1 MSAFASVC
9 KKYDVLVAGEYD
21 GFVVG
26 GNVRMLIDHRF
37 QRSTDVLDP
46 LVAFVGFDE
55 LNVVGLLKPL
65 TCRKIALVNTDSELS
80 SSETML
86 LFEQF
91 ATAMRSDL
99 KISGSLT
106 SSSYGQAFRLSS
118 PFQIKK

>member
-1 MSAFASVC
+1 M
-9 KKYDVLVAGEYD
+9 
-21 GFVVG
+21 
-26 GNVRMLIDHRF
+26 IDHRF